1 MPVEAKK
8 PPILEAVKI
17 LNTLKHDIILLKADV
32 AYIKSKLDDEFVK
45 VESPNSPKEKV
56 SNSWW

>member
-45 VESPNSPKEKV
+45 VESPKSPKEKV
-56 SNSWW
+56 NNSWW

>member
-45 VESPNSPKEKV
+45 VESPTSPKEKV
-56 SNSWW
+56 SWW

>member
-32 AYIKSKLDDEFVK
+32 AYIKSKLDDELVK
-45 VESPNSPKEKV
+45 VESPTSPKEKTT
-56 SNSWW
+56 WW